1 MVPFQLFNRIG
12 STPPQ
17 AGSVKSHL
25 NKDLRLVVPT
35 APDMRR
41 ARAQQPGPKGTS
53 AECPPTR
60 PYRISSRRSGLP
72 RRRAT
77 TGCARQPNGC
87 HGRCVLS
94 SSALSLSIA
103 TLVTWRLNRALTFD
117 ASGRRQN
124 REAVRYATVTAV
136 AQGTSYLV
144 FAVLTLTVLAALPQ
158 LAIIA
163 GAAAGALLS
172 YNGHRLFAFARTTPE
187 PAPSSTTTSSHR
199 EIGIR

>member
-1 MVPFQLFNRIG
+1 MPAN
-12 STPPQ
+12 ST
-17 AGSVKSHL
+17 VSHL
-25 NKDLRLVVPT
+25 QPQERPATPASDDRV
-35 APDMRR
+35 R
-41 ARAQQPGPKGTS
+41 AA
-53 AECPPTR
+53 AER
-60 PYRISSRRSGLP
+60 LP
-72 RRRAT
+72 RPMRFIVVGGLGLITDLAT
-77 TGCARQPNGC
+77 FTLILHWGVPPLIAR
-87 HGRCVLS
+87 L
-94 SSALSLSIA
+94 LSLSIA

-124 REAVRYATVTAV
+124 REAARYATVTAV

>member
-1 MVPFQLFNRIG
+1 MPAN
-12 STPPQ
+12 ST
-17 AGSVKSHL
+17 ASHCPA
-25 NKDLRLVVPT
+25 RGPT
-35 APDMRR
+35 AAPASEDRVR
-41 ARAQQPGPKGTS
+41 AT
-53 AECPPTR
+53 AER
-60 PYRISSRRSGLP
+60 LP
-72 RRRAT
+72 RPVRFLIVGGLGLIT
-77 TGCARQPNGC
+77 DIGCFTLILHYGIPPLIAR
-87 HGRCVLS
+87 LI
-94 SSALSLSIA
+94 SLAVA

-172 YNGHRLFAFARTTPE
+172 YNGHRLFAFARV
-187 PAPSSTTTSSHR
+187 APSEPSPCSITSSRR
-199 EIGIR
+199 EIAIR